1 MTQTQNYPVVSSS
14 PPVSSDSKVVKKS
27 KKTTAAVGVTPKR
40 AVKKAVLPKPPPVP
54 KHAKIPKAAVPR
66 PQQQS
71 APVTTAQVEP
81 KVQPA
86 TVTEN
91 DKYASPSRH
100 ASTSIDKVSE
110 KLLLMANNSQIWVYV
125 NCAIRPLKTYIT

>member
-1 MTQTQNYPVVSSS
+1 M
-14 PPVSSDSKVVKKS
+14 
-27 KKTTAAVGVTPKR
+27 
-40 AVKKAVLPKPPPVP
+40 KAVLPKPPPVP

-71 APVTTAQVEP
+71 APVTTVQVEP

-110 KLLLMANNSQIWVYV
+110 KLLLMANNSQIRVYV
-125 NCAIRPLKTYIT
+125 NSSSQDIHYIIYNNFVYLIYIGEA